1 MRKAH
6 LDHDDDNDAE
16 MQKVGELEFTVAAD
30 FYYRWDTLS
39 KGRALFIV
47 NNNVSGWTGL
57 RDLKEWSAAT
67 PAWGGDL
74 LLVRLR
80 AAHGTTVF
88 PGGAGGNGPA

>member
-1 MRKAH
+1 MRQNPHVRICGGPGSA
-6 LDHDDDNDAE
+6 
-16 MQKVGELEFTVAAD
+16 T
-30 FYYRWDTLS
+30 TP
-39 KGRALFIV
+39 
-47 NNNVSGWTGL
+47 GL
-57 RDLKEWSAAT
+57 PDLKEWSAAT